1 MQLEAYRDRL
11 LRLAGA
17 MAEGTSETL
26 QPNTVRWIEIDSRNK
41 GIVRV
46 IRCPLEVG
54 EPMAEWVY
62 PNLKTVVMTSA
73 TLAVGHRFNYLMNR
87 IGLDRVADR
96 DVESLALD
104 SPFDYSSQAILC
116 IPTDLPNPDAR
127 EFLDASVA
135 AVRESLAITKGHA
148 FVLFTSFYALD
159 YVHQR
164 VEDAL
169 KKMGITALKQG
180 EAARTHLLDRFRRD
194 TSSVLFATDSFWEGV
209 DVPGDALQCVILPKL
224 PFRVP
229 TEPVLEARAEA
240 IDAAGGNAFM
250 EYTVPQAVVKFRQG
264 FGRLIRRKSDRGAIV
279 VLDRRIMTKHYGK
292 VFRESLPEMRP
303 VTGSSASVFAEMR
316 AFFNS
321 QARSSP

>member
-1 MQLEAYRDRL
+1 
-11 LRLAGA
+11 
-17 MAEGTSETL
+17 
-26 QPNTVRWIEIDSRNK
+26 
-41 GIVRV
+41 
-46 IRCPLEVG
+46 
-54 EPMAEWVY
+54 
-62 PNLKTVVMTSA
+62 
-73 TLAVGHRFNYLMNR
+73 MNR

-104 SPFDYSSQAILC
+104 SPFDYPNQAILC

-159 YVHQR
+159 YVHKR
-164 VEDAL
+164 MEESL

-209 DVPGDALQCVILPKL
+209 DVPGEALQCVILPKL

-303 VTGSSASVFAEMR
+303 VTGPSASVFAEMR